1 MRKAKVLKKEEDY
14 SKFLRNIRQTVS
26 DTIIS
31 DISPLYLS
39 EPRGVYQ
46 NKSLH
51 VIKPRSTKEVSECLK
66 LATKYKIG
74 IVPWSGGTGLVGGQ
88 IAPDKYNVTLSLEKM
103 NKIKNFSSVNQ
114 SIEVE
119 AGVILESIHEF
130 VDKKNFSFP
139 LSMASK
145 GSCCIGGNLA
155 TNAGGI
161 GVLRYGNARDL
172 CLGLEVVLSDGSI
185 INDIKTL
192 KKDNTGYDLK
202 NLFIGSEGSLGIIT
216 RAVLRLYPTP
226 TNKFVVFFGV
236 RDFNAAL
243 KSYLEI
249 SKRFGQFLQAF
260 ELISDV
266 GMLFLEETKMFRSN
280 IERSKSDWHV
290 LIELGFNNSSVE
302 EEVYET
308 LNNLFIKN
316 IVSDVVIG
324 DTEAKARNLWKI
336 REDIPEANRK
346 IGAITS
352 HDISLPLENMET
364 FIKKCLLEIKEINE
378 FLRVNCFGHMG
389 DGNLHFNIFPPKG
402 EKNTR
407 YLKIRS
413 KLTEIINN
421 NCKSLDGSFSAE
433 HGVGRLKVK
442 DLNLY
447 CDPGKFDVMCQIKK
461 TIDPF
466 AILNPG
472 VIFNQDTRKKNL
484 NTNEKES

>member
-1 MRKAKVLKKEEDY
+1 MIEEAELRRAEILKKEKDY
-14 SKFLRNIRQTVS
+14 LKFISDIREAVS
-26 DTIIS
+26 GSIIS
-31 DISPLYLS
+31 DISPLYFS
-39 EPRGVYQ
+39 EPRGVYK

-51 VIKPRSTKEVSECLK
+51 IIKPRSTKEVSKCLK

-74 IVPWSGGTGLVGGQ
+74 VVPWSGGTGLVGGQ

-114 SIEVE
+114 SLEVE

-130 VDKKNFSFP
+130 VDKKNFLFP

-145 GSCCIGGNLA
+145 GSCCVGGNLA

-172 CLGLEVVLSDGSI
+172 CLGLEVVLADGSI
-185 INDIKTL
+185 VNDIKTL

-226 TNKFVVFFGV
+226 RNKIVVFFGV
-236 RDFNAAL
+236 QDFNAAL
-243 KSYLEI
+243 KSYLEL

-266 GMLFLEETKMFRSN
+266 GMIFLEETKMVRSSV
-280 IERSKSDWHV
+280 ERCKSDWHV
-290 LIELGFNNSSVE
+290 LIELGFNNISAE

-308 LNNLFIKN
+308 LNNLYNKN
-316 IVSDVVIG
+316 IISNVVVG
-324 DTEAKARNLWKI
+324 DTEAKARNLWKM

-352 HDISLPLENMET
+352 HDISLPLQNMES
-364 FIKKCLLEIKEINE
+364 FIHKSLVEIKEINK

-389 DGNLHFNIFPPKG
+389 DGNLHFNIFPPQG
-402 EKNTR
+402 EKNTS
-407 YLKIRS
+407 YLKIKY
-413 KLTEIINN
+413 KLTEIINK
-421 NCKSLDGSFSAE
+421 NCTSLKGSLSAE
-433 HGVGRLKVK
+433 HGIGRLKVK
-442 DLNLY
+442 DLKQY
-447 CDPGKFDVMCQIKK
+447 CDPGKFNVMCQVKRAL
-461 TIDPF
+461 DPF
-466 AILNPG
+466 SILNPG
-472 VIFNQDTRKKNL
+472 VIISQDSN
-484 NTNEKES
+484 